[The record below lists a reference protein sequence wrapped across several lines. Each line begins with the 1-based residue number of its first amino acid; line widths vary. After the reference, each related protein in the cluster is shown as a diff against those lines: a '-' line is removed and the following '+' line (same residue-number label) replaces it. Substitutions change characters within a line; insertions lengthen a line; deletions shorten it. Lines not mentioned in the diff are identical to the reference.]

1 MQKSYE
7 VTPRQKIELRRSEFR
22 SRLGE
27 IAGLSG
33 DALSDEIT
41 AERDGLMTELTA
53 SEAQLRAAIGAD
65 GAETRAAPANDDDA
79 EGAELRALTARSSAG
94 AIFAAAIEHRATDGA
109 TAELQQHYRLSP
121 NQVPLA
127 MLRSIETRAVT
138 PAPAAV
144 GQNQAA
150 IIPGVF
156 PRAVAAFLGV
166 DMPMVPVG
174 EAVYPVLTTNA
185 AAGVPNEGSP
195 LGAATDATA
204 QASFA
209 VYRGLVYDA
218 AVLDGL
224 YAQQAMDVRVVVG
237 AATYA
242 HAGAQYRS
250 NNADDSAIDS
260 LMRISGGV
268 RISPHVPAPDT
279 NDQLVV
285 ISKAPMMRNAVAPLW
300 EEVTIIPDEITKAAS
315 GEIVLTAVML
325 RAVKILRA
333 AAFARKEVQL
343 AA

>member
-1 MQKSYE
+1 M
-7 VTPRQKIELRRSEFR
+7 
-22 SRLGE
+22 
-27 IAGLSG
+27 AGLSG

-41 AERDGLMTELTA
+41 AERDGLMTELMA
-53 SEAQLRAAIGAD
+53 SEAQLRAAIEAD

-127 MLRSIETRAVT
+127 MLRSMETRAVT

-185 AAGVPNEGSP
+185 AAGVPNEGAPQGETTGRFTAEVLSPTRLQASFFYSREDAARFAGMDEALRMNLSDALSDKLDQQVIAGANGLLGAGSP

-300 EEVTIIPDEITKAAS
+300 E
-315 GEIVLTAVML
+315 G
-325 RAVKILRA
+325 
-333 AAFARKEVQL
+333 
-343 AA
+343 

>member
-1 MQKSYE
+1 M
-7 VTPRQKIELRRSEFR
+7 TPRQKIELRRSGIR

-53 SEAQLRAAIGAD
+53 SEAQLRAAIEAD

-185 AAGVPNEGSP
+185 AAGVPNEGAPQGETTGRFTAEVLSP
-195 LGAATDATA
+195 TRL
-204 QASFA
+204 QASFF
-209 VYRGLVYDA
+209 YSREDA
-218 AVLDGL
+218 ARFAG
-224 YAQQAMDVRVVVG
+224 MDEALRMNLPSAPTIPSTLAERTFDSKGQSEQGTQGVDRAAPG
-237 AATYA
+237 AALGGCA
-242 HAGAQYRS
+242 PIPVGFPQRAGTARPQGLAPGGDRRCASSSTAAASAASLPTRS
-250 NNADDSAIDS
+250 A
-260 LMRISGGV
+260 SGG
-268 RISPHVPAPDT
+268 RNRSRPRTSTSSPST
-279 NDQLVV
+279 
-285 ISKAPMMRNAVAPLW
+285 S
-300 EEVTIIPDEITKAAS
+300 TIPT
-315 GEIVLTAVML
+315 
-325 RAVKILRA
+325 RCC
-333 AAFARKEVQL
+333 
-343 AA
+343 